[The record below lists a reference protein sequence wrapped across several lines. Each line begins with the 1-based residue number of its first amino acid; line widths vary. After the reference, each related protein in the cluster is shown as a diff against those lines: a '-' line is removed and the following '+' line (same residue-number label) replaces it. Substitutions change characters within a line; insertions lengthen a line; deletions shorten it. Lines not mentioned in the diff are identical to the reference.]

1 MFLFGEICSKCDV
14 CFGCT
19 HDQLGT
25 WLIKESGRPEE
36 LPAGASEEGSTQQ
49 SGIARKGAIPSVIG
63 QKSAEAIVG
72 EDTMDETFPKGRTRL
87 NREEP

>member
-1 MFLFGEICSKCDV
+1 MFLFGEICSRCDV
-14 CFGCT
+14 SVGCT

-25 WLIKESGRPEE
+25 WLIKEPGRPGK
-36 LPAGASEEGSTQQ
+36 LPTGASEEGSTQQ
-49 SGIARKGAIPSVIG
+49 SGIARKGAIPFVIG

-72 EDTMDETFPKGRTRL
+72 EVIMDETFPKGRTRL